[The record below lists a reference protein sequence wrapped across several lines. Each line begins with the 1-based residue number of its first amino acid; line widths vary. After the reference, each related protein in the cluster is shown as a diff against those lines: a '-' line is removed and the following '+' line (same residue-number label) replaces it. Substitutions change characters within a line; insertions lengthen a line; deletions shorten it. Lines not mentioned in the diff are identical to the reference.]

1 MAEDEYIIPFTSPNI
16 GEAILSV
23 ERWSRKIHSQQRLDL
38 LDNLSVPERLSH
50 LMRDV
55 NRALSAPDEEKEFA
69 FGRRANEL
77 LRNVS
82 VKSQIASFL
91 AVEGQIERLASIQMS
106 QGEVDKTL
114 SDPVFQRTLSAQ
126 ELIAL
131 QRSNH
136 TQTIEILE
144 MLEKKK
150 FDGLSQVINSLT
162 EKADEELKAGFDELS
177 KLKLGS
183 KERVGQ
189 LLTKLLSVAATKS
202 NVSESIVKSLT
213 ES

>member
-1 MAEDEYIIPFTSPNI
+1 MADDEFIIPYTAPVMRD
-16 GEAILSV
+16 AILSV
-23 ERWSRKIHSQQRLDL
+23 ERWSRKIHSQQRLDV
-38 LDNLSVPERLSH
+38 LDNLPVHERLSH

-91 AVEGQIERLASIQMS
+91 AVEGQIERLASILTS
-106 QGEVDKTL
+106 QGELDKTL
-114 SDPVFQRTLSAQ
+114 SDPVFLRTLSAN
-126 ELIAL
+126 ELIVL
-131 QRSNH
+131 QKSNH
-136 TQTIEILE
+136 TQTLEILE

-162 EKADEELKAGFDELS
+162 EKADDDLKSGFEELG

-183 KERVGQ
+183 KEKVSQ
-189 LLTKLLSVAATKS
+189 LLTKLLSVAASKAT
-202 NVSESIVKSLT
+202 VVESVVKTLT
-213 ES
+213 E

>member
-1 MAEDEYIIPFTSPNI
+1 MADDEFIIPYTAPTI
-16 GEAILSV
+16 GDAILSV

-38 LDNLSVPERLSH
+38 LDNLPVHERLSH

-106 QGEVDKTL
+106 QGEIDKTL
-114 SDPVFQRTLSAQ
+114 SDPVFLRTLTAQ

-136 TQTIEILE
+136 TQTLE
-144 MLEKKK
+144 VLEFVEKKK
-150 FDGLSQVINSLT
+150 FDGLSQAINSLT
-162 EKADEELKAGFDELS
+162 EKANNDIQAGFEELG

-183 KERVGQ
+183 KEKVSQ

-202 NVSESIVKSLT
+202 TVAESVVKTLT
-213 ES
+213 Q

>member
-1 MAEDEYIIPFTSPNI
+1 MADDEYIIPYAAPTI

-23 ERWSRKIHSQQRLDL
+23 ERWSRKIHSQQRLDV
-38 LDNLSVPERLSH
+38 LDNLPVHERLSH

-106 QGEVDKTL
+106 QGEIDKTL
-114 SDPVFQRTLSAQ
+114 SDPVFLRTLTAN
-126 ELIAL
+126 ELIVL
-131 QRSNH
+131 QKSNH
-136 TQTIEILE
+136 TQTIELLE

-150 FDGLSQVINSLT
+150 FDGLSQAVNALS
-162 EKADEELKAGFDELS
+162 EKADEELKAGFEQLG
-177 KLKLGS
+177 KLKLSG
-183 KERVGQ
+183 KERVSQ
-189 LLTKLLSVAATKS
+189 LLTKLLSAAASKSSVA
-202 NVSESIVKSLT
+202 ESVVKTLT
-213 ES
+213 E